1 VRRLSLPDG
10 LYISI
15 SQLKCWLRCPRQYAL
30 KYIRGVEAAFLPT
43 AFAFGSAFHEALAA
57 HYLELK
63 NTGELLRRELALDV
77 FRDAWERARSG
88 PVPLQAEEDEGE
100 ELSALTD
107 KGVAMLDV
115 FLEFAE
121 DAAAH
126 QVVEAVE
133 HPFAVSIFDPDTGE
147 VLEEQLVGTV
157 DAIIKE
163 NGRRILLEH
172 KTAAKK
178 YSADQ
183 LRFDHQPTAYRY
195 AARMMKLGDVTV
207 RYQVTTKTKAPAVQI
222 EDVLRCEQDE
232 DDLLRT
238 ALGVLRSIDAGADYP
253 IRGWQCRSCP
263 FAHACKG
270 SSKRCGS

>member
-1 VRRLSLPDG
+1 VRRFALSDG

-30 KYIRGVEAAFLPT
+30 KYIVGTEPAFVPT

-57 HYLELK
+57 HYSELM

-88 PVPLQAEEDEGE
+88 PVPLQADEDDAE

-107 KGVAMLDV
+107 KGVAMLSV
-115 FLEFAE
+115 FLDFAE
-121 DAAAH
+121 DAAGH

-147 VLEEQLVGTV
+147 MLEEQLVGRV

-163 NGRRILLEH
+163 DGRRILLEH
-172 KTAAKK
+172 KTAAKR
-178 YSADQ
+178 YTSDQ
-183 LRFDHQPTAYRY
+183 LRFDHQPTAYRL
-195 AARMMKLGDVTV
+195 AARLMGLGDVGV
-207 RYQVTTKTKAPAVQI
+207 RYQVTTKTKTPAVQI
-222 EDVLRCEQDE
+222 DDVVRREQDE
-232 DDLLRT
+232 EDLLRT

-253 IRGWQCRSCP
+253 VRGWQCRGCA
-263 FAHACKG
+263 FAHSCRGAG
-270 SSKRCGS
+270 S